1 MNYSIK
7 RNTIVEALTVIDEFL
22 TTVDTFKNKYKN
34 YDYEV
39 SLLFIDDVW
48 ETKMNIKY
56 EKVNNKTLQETT

>member
-1 MNYSIK
+1 MNYSVK

-22 TTVDTFKNKYKN
+22 TTVNTFKNKYKN

-39 SLLFIDDVW
+39 SLLFTDDVW

-56 EKVNNKTLQETT
+56 EKANNKTLQETT

>member
-1 MNYSIK
+1 MNYSVK

-39 SLLFIDDVW
+39 SLLFTDDVW

-56 EKVNNKTLQETT
+56 EKANNKTLQETT